1 MPGRGKQQN
10 YGKCGFDFGKPKMQH
25 TAPLEADQRLESP
38 WKIQTSTPP
47 HTLMHYLSVM
57 HGCSDHR
64 PVLLALVT
72 IVFTVKPGDKLT
84 LCYQALKT

>member
-1 MPGRGKQQN
+1 
-10 YGKCGFDFGKPKMQH
+10 MQH